1 MKIGLLV
8 LCLNF
13 WGLGACLAQDEKND
27 SIVQNS
33 MMMQNEGNV
42 DKKLQVI
49 LDLLNND
56 VIPALTKTEKNVMNN
71 CNNTIDSLRSIL
83 HVVNKNQEELKAEQ
97 LVKMNKVNSDL
108 VKNHKLIQTKCQHMI
123 ESLKT
128 QGFNISP
135 LLLSSIEN
143 TANFIEESW
152 YPPNN
157 ASLIEDFKIQ
167 MLAVSSANDFIEG
180 KLMDL
185 NSIEAEIENLN
196 RAFIKKSKFIELA
209 KEKEN
214 FIDNLSV
221 YKDLAC
227 ELKSKIEEVRIL
239 EYNGV
244 TSSSELLRRL
254 ENYDLIARFPYLI
267 DCIESFEENPKKNPL
282 VAVKGICQ

>member
-1 MKIGLLV
+1 
-8 LCLNF
+8 
-13 WGLGACLAQDEKND
+13 
-27 SIVQNS
+27 
-33 MMMQNEGNV
+33 
-42 DKKLQVI
+42 
-49 LDLLNND
+49 
-56 VIPALTKTEKNVMNN
+56 
-71 CNNTIDSLRSIL
+71 LRSIL

-143 TANFIEESW
+143 TANFIEESG